1 MNLVEIPRMWPYEP
15 SNSPLPLP
23 PQPLVFTQHHL
34 HWVNAERFDAES
46 MTSDELKENVGK
58 WKTTSGISIDALL
71 QQEGVSSMDERRLIL
86 LTGELANPCRLADID
101 AGPLPIINVRIDDIC
116 RTWTDTLDPRMM
128 NPGVHH
134 VTVARTLGWWEGT
147 HLGFATMPQVRKLM
161 EYLGDG
167 SRGKWKPGKLAE
179 GRLHVLHDTTLAAPT
194 IDDLQWDGESEHVE
208 IERPAFDGPELP
220 LGEIFTPLH
229 TRQGCYNHRG
239 RLARCVHHLHRGFH
253 NNIYRRG
260 SARQWDDVVTVQKR

>member
-1 MNLVEIPRMWPYEP
+1 MNRATVPRMWPYEP

-23 PQPLVFTQHHL
+23 QQPVVFTEQAL
-34 HWVNAERFDAES
+34 HWIHPQQLDSES
-46 MTSDELKENVGK
+46 MSCDDIKSSVAE
-58 WKTTSGISIDALL
+58 WKSESGQSVAALL
-71 QQEGVSSMDERRLIL
+71 QQEGVAPMSERRLIL
-86 LTGELANPCRLADID
+86 LLGELANPRKLADIG
-101 AGPLPIINVRIDDIC
+101 AGPLPLINVRIDDIC

-134 VTVARTLGWWEGT
+134 VTAARTQGWWEAT
-147 HLGFATMPQVRKLM
+147 HLGFATMPQVRQLM
-161 EYLGDG
+161 EHLEDG

-179 GRLHVLHDTTLAAPT
+179 GQLHVLHDSTLAPPT
-194 IDDLQWDGESEHVE
+194 IDDLVWDGESERVE

-220 LGEIFTPLH
+220 LHEIFTPLH

-239 RLARCVHHLHRGFH
+239 RLARCVHHLHRAFH

-260 SARQWDDVVTVQKR
+260 SARQWDDVISVQKR